1 MSGTR
6 PVPPEPPADEG
17 GNSLRSVNPATEE
30 ELASF
35 EEHTPRDVERALAR
49 AWEAR
54 AGWRDTVVSSRAAR
68 FAELAAYLRHDR
80 PRLAALLTAEM
91 GKPIVEAEAE
101 VDKCAW
107 TAEWFAEHIESMLL
121 PLAIP
126 STATESYVRFQPLG
140 VVLAVMPWN
149 FPLWQVFRAAIP
161 AVLGGNVMLL
171 KHASNVP
178 QTALEAER
186 AFRRAGFPDGVFQT
200 LLVGS
205 PAVEGVVRDRRVA
218 AVTLTGSDAAGA
230 HVAQVAGRAL
240 KKSVLELGGSDPFIV
255 LEDADVLAAARVACR
270 ARNQNNGQSCI
281 AAKRFIVVEEVA
293 EEFERRFAEAVAA
306 LKVGDPMER
315 DTNVGPLARGDLV
328 VELGRQVDESVA
340 MGARAAVGG
349 SAMERQGY
357 YFEPTVLTGVTGA
370 MPVFREETFGP
381 VAAVVRVRDEAEALA
396 VANDSDFGLGAAVWT
411 RDAER
416 GKRLAAR
423 IEAGAVFVNGMVAS
437 DARLPFG
444 GVKRSGYGR
453 ELSQFGLHEFQ
464 NVQTVWVGPA
474 A

>member
-1 MSGTR
+1 MTI
-6 PVPPEPPADEG
+6 
-17 GNSLRSVNPATEE
+17 RSVNPATEE

-35 EEHTPRDVERALAR
+35 EEHTADDVERALAR
-49 AWEAR
+49 AWDAR
-54 AGWRDTVVSSRAAR
+54 GAWRDTPVSSRAAR

-80 PRLAALLTAEM
+80 PRLATLLTAEM

-101 VDKCAW
+101 VEKCAW
-107 TAEWFAEHIESMLL
+107 TAEWFAEHAEALL
-121 PLAIP
+121 APRPTA
-126 STATESYVRFQPLG
+126 SAATESYVRFQPLG

-161 AVLGGNVMLL
+161 AVIGGNVMVL

-178 QTALEAER
+178 QAALAAED

-205 PAVEGVVRDRRVA
+205 GLVGRIIRDARVA
-218 AVTLTGSDAAGA
+218 GVTLTGSEAAGA
-230 HVAQVAGRAL
+230 RVAEVAGSAL
-240 KKSVLELGGSDPFIV
+240 KKSVLELGGSDPFVV
-255 LEDADVLAAARVACR
+255 LADADVAAAARVACR

-281 AAKRFIVVEEVA
+281 AAKRFVVVDGVA
-293 EEFERRFAEAVAA
+293 EEFERRLVEAVAG

-315 DTNVGPLARGDLV
+315 DTNLGPLARADLV
-328 VELGRQVDESVA
+328 AELERQVNESVA
-340 MGARAAVGG
+340 LGARVALGG
-349 SAMERQGY
+349 GRLDGAGY
-357 YFEPTVLTGVTGA
+357 YFQPTVLTDVTRE
-370 MPVFREETFGP
+370 MPVFQEETFGP
-381 VAAVVRVRDEAEALA
+381 VAAVIRVRNEEEAIA
-396 VANDSDFGLGAAVWT
+396 VANDTGFGLGASLWT
-411 RDAER
+411 ADVRR

-453 ELSQFGLHEFQ
+453 ELSEFGLHEFM
-464 NVQTVWVGPA
+464 NVQTVWVGPSRT
-474 A
+474 